1 MKTFINAKKQW
12 KLSYNRFESC
22 FCVMTSYIGP
32 DNILAKFK
40 TIGKFLIDILLVT
53 LIYSGIP
60 PTSDSS

>member
-1 MKTFINAKKQW
+1 
-12 KLSYNRFESC
+12 
-22 FCVMTSYIGP
+22 MTSYIGP

-40 TIGKFLIDILLVT
+40 TIDNFLIDILLVT